1 MCIDRHNRL
10 FTNNVLINLC
20 LFLYFVANLKV
31 DLLHSNKMFDNI
43 HKKSMDQS
51 GNVRSI
57 NIILQ
62 ALRSRPVRSR
72 RARAAKYNEE
82 DYTYEEVKDDLELR
96 DEQLD
101 EEKETKH
108 KFKTRIHGDKKR
120 NLAISQVPITNYEK
134 NVQETIDL
142 DADKENYQGDK

>member
-1 MCIDRHNRL
+1 MCISRL
-10 FTNNVLINLC
+10 ALNLYLLTC
-20 LFLYFVANLKV
+20 DNFFHFVANLKV

-62 ALRSRPVRSR
+62 ALRSRPVKIRRPRS
-72 RARAAKYNEE
+72 AKRDEE
-82 DYTYEEVKDDLELR
+82 DYTYEEVEDDLESR

-108 KFKTRIHGDKKR
+108 TFKTRIHGDKKR
-120 NLAISQVPITNYEK
+120 KLVISQVPITNDEK
-134 NVQETIDL
+134 NFQETIDL
-142 DADKENYQGDK
+142 DVDKENAKGNK

>member
-1 MCIDRHNRL
+1 MCISILRVMYLLTCDH
-10 FTNNVLINLC
+10 F
-20 LFLYFVANLKV
+20 FHFVANLKV
-31 DLLHSNKMFDNI
+31 DLLHSNKMFDTI

-82 DYTYEEVKDDLELR
+82 DYTYEEVEDDLESR
-96 DEQLD
+96 DERLD

-108 KFKTRIHGDKKR
+108 TFKTRIHGDKKR
-120 NLAISQVPITNYEK
+120 KLFISQVPITNDEK
-134 NVQETIDL
+134 NVQETIEL
-142 DADKENYQGDK
+142 DVDKGNYQGNK

>member
-1 MCIDRHNRL
+1 MS
-10 FTNNVLINLC
+10 
-20 LFLYFVANLKV
+20 FLYFVANLKV

-72 RARAAKYNEE
+72 RERSAKYNEE
-82 DYTYEEVKDDLELR
+82 DYTYEEVDDDLESR
-96 DEQLD
+96 EEQLD

-108 KFKTRIHGDKKR
+108 TFKTRIHGDKKR
-120 NLAISQVPITNYEK
+120 KLVISQVPITNDEK

-142 DADKENYQGDK
+142 DDDEENDQGNE